1 MRKPEEIPIDKYDY
15 MLPEERIA
23 KYPLADRDASKILVY
38 RPGTNGKKKV
48 YQDPGSREQMQF
60 TEFPEQPEKK
70 HLPLNPE
77 PIVQKQFFQEPE
89 LLGQKPLPQKPE
101 SLEKKPDSQ
110 VPELIEEK
118 QFSQVPELLEKG
130 DRLYFNATRV
140 VQARLVFRKQTGARI
155 EIFCLEP
162 YMPADY
168 QLAFSS
174 TQPVEFICLV
184 GNAKK
189 WKEGKLTR
197 LLEEKGP
204 NVRERAGILGA
215 KGAGEGQTAT
225 NGEIP
230 APEMESGSGK
240 LEASADGAERVPVE
254 LLLTAEPAGRKD
266 DKYIVRFSW
275 NDPGTSFG
283 EILERSGSTPIP
295 PYLDREAEAQDAE
308 TYQTVYARQ
317 DGSVAAPT
325 AGLHF
330 TERVLAALDRK
341 GVQRHELILHVG
353 AGTFIPVKEEN
364 AVNHQMHAELVTVS
378 RPLLESLLS
387 GDRKIAVGT
396 TTTRSL
402 ESIYWLGVKAISS
415 EEFSFDNL
423 FLDQWDAYGMEQGG
437 TPDRS
442 PVNKKEVPVSLDKT
456 DRASVGK
463 TEDPVPLGKTDR
475 ASVGKT
481 EDPVPLEKA
490 VRTLRNETDD
500 AIPLEKAVRGLL
512 EKMDETGLETFSFH
526 TRLMITPGYRFR
538 VIAGLFTNFH
548 QPKST
553 LLLLIAAMAG
563 DDWRKI
569 YDFALENEFRFL
581 SYGDSSLLFL
591 E

>member
-15 MLPEERIA
+15 PLPEERIA

-38 RPGTNGKKKV
+38 RPGSNGKKKV
-48 YQDPGSREQMQF
+48 YQEPEPMEQKQF
-60 TEFPEQPEKK
+60 TVFPEQPEKN
-70 HLPLNPE
+70 HLPQN
-77 PIVQKQFFQEPE
+77 PE
-89 LLGQKPLPQKPE
+89 LLG
-101 SLEKKPDSQ
+101 KKPDSQ
-110 VPELIEEK
+110 VPELIEVK

-140 VQARLVFRKQTGARI
+140 VQARLIFRKSTGARI

-162 YMPADY
+162 YKPADY

-174 TQPVEFICLV
+174 GGQVEFVCLI
-184 GNAKK
+184 GNVKK
-189 WKEGKLTR
+189 WKEEKLIKH
-197 LLEEKGP
+197 L
-204 NVRERAGILGA
+204 
-215 KGAGEGQTAT
+215 
-225 NGEIP
+225 
-230 APEMESGSGK
+230 
-240 LEASADGAERVPVE
+240 DE
-254 LLLTAEPAGRKD
+254 LLLTAEVAGRHDNKF
-266 DKYIVRFSW
+266 IVRFSW

-330 TERVLAALDRK
+330 TEGVLDALDRK

-415 EEFSFDNL
+415 EKFSFENL
-423 FLDQWDAYGMEQGG
+423 FLDQWDAYEMEQGG
-437 TPDRS
+437 APDR
-442 PVNKKEVPVSLDKT
+442 
-456 DRASVGK
+456 A
-463 TEDPVPLGKTDR
+463 
-475 ASVGKT
+475 
-481 EDPVPLEKA
+481 
-490 VRTLRNETDD
+490 LRNETDD

-512 EKMDETGLETFSFH
+512 EKMDEAGLETFSFH

-538 VIAGLFTNFH
+538 VIGGLFTNFH

-553 LLLLIAAMAG
+553 LLLLIAAVAG

-569 YDFALENEFRFL
+569 YDFALKNEFRFL
-581 SYGDSSLLFL
+581 SYGDSSLLFVQQAEYDL
-591 E
+591 PCDPDSLPECIEVTEDLKSRDYKSLRDEMYNQRNP